1 MTTFTLWNSNL
12 EWQEKESIICVGVYF
27 QHSWNRSHNHTHI
40 FVAFLE
46 TENENSHLI
55 ALHQLRNL
63 LHVNQRYNLL
73 AGRMGN
79 TIIQFWIILV
89 SEYQIKHLRRNQK
102 VLNLQML
109 FITKLKALLIK
120 SLSNPSISSRV
131 PTVWKYDCSLA

>member
-1 MTTFTLWNSNL
+1 M
-12 EWQEKESIICVGVYF
+12 
-27 QHSWNRSHNHTHI
+27 
-40 FVAFLE
+40 AFLE

-120 SLSNPSISSRV
+120 SLSNSSISSRV
-131 PTVWKYDCSLA
+131 PTV